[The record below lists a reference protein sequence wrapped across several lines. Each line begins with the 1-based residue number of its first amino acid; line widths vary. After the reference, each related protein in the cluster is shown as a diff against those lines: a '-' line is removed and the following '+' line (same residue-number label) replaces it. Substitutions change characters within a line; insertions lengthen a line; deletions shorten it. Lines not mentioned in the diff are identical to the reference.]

1 MTLQRRTGERI
12 SKADLAAE
20 FYRLM
25 DELGRVPSS
34 VDVRDHGRC
43 SLSPF
48 VREWWGWKEA
58 VAELAPDGQP
68 VPGLVEK
75 LRAEELAGQQW
86 DFEETG
92 GEHRKRLGETHRRVK
107 LLRQALLHRKRGKD
121 DLRTAMPDCPW
132 WLAELS
138 VEELEAELWV
148 QPDEMRKLYVP
159 AEGEP
164 PVTLD
169 MDRAFVSPYV
179 SRRDRARAIGYCVA
193 EWESRAQQERG

>member
-48 VREWWGWKEA
+48 LREWWGWKEA

-75 LRAEELAGQQW
+75 LRAEELAGRGW

-92 GEHRKRLGETHRRVK
+92 AEHRQRLGETHRRVK
-107 LLRQALLHRKRGKD
+107 LLRQALLHRRRGEEN
-121 DLRTAMPDCPW
+121 LQAIMPDCPW
-132 WLAELS
+132 WLARMP
-138 VEELEAELWV
+138 VEELEAALWV
-148 QPDEMRKLYVP
+148 QPDEARKLYVP

-164 PVTLD
+164 PPTLD
-169 MDRAFVSPYV
+169 MYRAFVSPYV
-179 SRRDRARAIGYCVA
+179 SPRDRARAIARRWA
-193 EWESRAQQERG
+193 EEQAE

>member
-48 VREWWGWKEA
+48 LREWWGWKEA

-75 LRAEELAGQQW
+75 LRAEELANREW

-92 GEHRKRLGETHRRVK
+92 AEHRERLGETHRRVK
-107 LLRQALLHRKRGKD
+107 LLRQALLRRKRGED
-121 DLRTAMPDCPW
+121 DLKAAMPDCPW
-132 WLAELS
+132 WLADMS

-148 QPDEMRKLYVP
+148 QPDKARKLYLS
-159 AEGEP
+159 AEGEAP
-164 PVTLD
+164 STLD
-169 MDRAFVSPYV
+169 MDRALVSPYV
-179 SRRDRARAIGYCVA
+179 SPHDRARAIARCVA
-193 EWESRAQQERG
+193 EWESQTRQEHD